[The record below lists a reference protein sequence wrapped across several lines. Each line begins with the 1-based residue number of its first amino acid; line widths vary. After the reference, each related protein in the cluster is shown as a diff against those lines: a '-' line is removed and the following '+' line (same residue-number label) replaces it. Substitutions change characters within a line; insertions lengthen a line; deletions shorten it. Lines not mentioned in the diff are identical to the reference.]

1 MTWRERPIISKNSK
15 FDHIFYH
22 SCFQFQVQ
30 APGGLNNSLSTP
42 VVTPS
47 ILPKS
52 TSTPTAAA
60 PPTTNNSSVVN
71 NNGSSDNGGS
81 SVALPDGSMLTPAA
95 PKAEPAEAAEVK
107 PAPLPPVVS
116 HQPKVFK
123 VDEGRPDVSDMLKN
137 EQIDLIVNTTEGR
150 RAIADSALIRRLAL
164 ANKVCYTTTLAG
176 GEALAIAIAHGQ
188 GEKVRR
194 LQTVHAELQNT
205 A

>member
-116 HQPKVFK
+116 HQPKV
-123 VDEGRPDVSDMLKN
+123 
-137 EQIDLIVNTTEGR
+137 R
-150 RAIADSALIRRLAL
+150 RESGMKSAA
-164 ANKVCYTTTLAG
+164 AG
-176 GEALAIAIAHGQ
+176 GGGGDKKAKLSRPLQFCQDLLRDLFAKKHSAYAWPFYKPVDAVAL
-188 GEKVRR
+188 GEMR
-194 LQTVHAELQNT
+194 NDSD
-205 A
+205 